1 MAEIEFERLPNM
13 TVKQSIFI
21 QALAMGN
28 TIQEACRVAR
38 ISVPTGY
45 KWKNND
51 NFDKLLMALKN
62 DIVNSNLSKLVN
74 ALNLAVENHIKILID
89 PKTMISQKL
98 KAIDMLYN
106 QVHWF
111 AETENIQKRM
121 DELEQIF
128 AEKS

>member
-1 MAEIEFERLPNM
+1 MAEIKFERLPNM

-28 TIQEACRVAR
+28 SIQEACRMAC

-45 KWKNND
+45 KWKNEAD
-51 NFDKLLMALKN
+51 FDKLLITLKN
-62 DIVNSNLSKLVN
+62 DIVNTNLSKLIN
-74 ALNLAVENHIKILID
+74 ALNLAVENHIQILND
-89 PKTMISQKL
+89 PKTMTSQKL

-111 AETENIQKRM
+111 AESENIQKRM

-128 AEKS
+128 AERN